1 MPEDKYVVSE
11 KYLPSPFS
19 PRIREVFVLLL
30 SVSAIVPT
38 LLFLWMSVDLI
49 RYALPELSWSYL
61 VGSPANSGLEGGIG
75 PILVSTGWVLL
86 CAMTASL
93 PIGIA
98 VALLL
103 SERMNLADR
112 RARRLRLVLVLLAG
126 MPSVVFGL
134 MGEVLF
140 GEILGL
146 GTSILAGGMT
156 LALMVLPTFVFAL
169 TEVLRLLPWDIRLA
183 GAALGADE
191 TTIMFRLVL
200 RFVRPGVA
208 GAFLLASG
216 RALGETA
223 ALIFTSGYSDRMPQS
238 VFDPGRVLSI
248 HILDL
253 SLNIPGGEPK
263 AAAAAVTLMALFLLF
278 SGGVALLGTN
288 FGAGGSYAR

>member
-30 SVSAIVPT
+30 SVSAIVPA
-38 LLFLWMSVDLI
+38 LFFLWMSVDLI

-263 AAAAAVTLMALFLLF
+263 AAAAAVTLMALFLVF

>member
-38 LLFLWMSVDLI
+38 LFFLWMSVDLI